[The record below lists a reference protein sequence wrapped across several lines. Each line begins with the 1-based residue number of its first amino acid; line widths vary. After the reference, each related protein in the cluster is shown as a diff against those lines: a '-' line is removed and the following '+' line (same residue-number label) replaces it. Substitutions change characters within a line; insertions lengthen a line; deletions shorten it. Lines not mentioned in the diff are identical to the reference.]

1 MEHGIN
7 SNIFFCSNS
16 IVDVAEANL
25 GEQKPSRVR
34 ADVGFSIGKFNAT
47 ICKEWDGLRKH
58 DVMFLL
64 TIQAIEKSSEKLQD
78 DENFKEHY
86 GIKYIRGCEI
96 VDIIGQDGRAID
108 EHSRYTQ
115 GEQANNFKGNERT
128 IRLELDPNQYKV
140 REIRETES
148 KRKAN

>member
-1 MEHGIN
+1 MRECYH
-7 SNIFFCSNS
+7 SKSFYLFLSNS

-25 GEQKPSRVR
+25 GEEKPSRVR
-34 ADVGFSIGKFNAT
+34 ADVGFQINKFNTT
-47 ICKEWDGLRKH
+47 IRKEWDGLRKH

-64 TIQAIEKSSEKLQD
+64 TIQATEKSSAKLQD
-78 DENFKEHY
+78 DEDFKEHY

-108 EHSRYTQ
+108 ENTRYTQ
-115 GEQANNFKGNERT
+115 GDQAANNFKGNERT

-140 REIRETES
+140 R
-148 KRKAN
+148 